1 MFDTS
6 SVTNVGRMF
15 YDASAFNADISGWD
29 VSSVT
34 TLHNTFFKAKAFN
47 QPIGIWDATCLA
59 GRKQN

>member
-1 MFDTS
+1 
-6 SVTNVGRMF
+6 MF

-59 GRKQN
+59 GRHQN